1 MAAQELGQRLREV
14 RELRNRSLSDVA
26 AEAEIS
32 PAYLQKLE
40 AGGVKQP
47 SPNILYK
54 IATALNVD
62 YAEMMRLADY
72 VVPSNGAR
80 GRKRRNE
87 LTYALSSEELTA
99 DEARELARYLDWY
112 RDRKRRGSD

>member
-14 RELRNRSLSDVA
+14 RELRDRSLSDVA
-26 AEAEIS
+26 AEAGIS

-47 SPNILYK
+47 SPNILHK
-54 IATALNVD
+54 IGTALRVD
-62 YAEMMRLADY
+62 YAELMRLADY

-80 GRKRRNE
+80 PRKRRHE
-87 LTYALSSEELTA
+87 LTYALSSEQLTE

-112 RDRKRRGSD
+112 RDRKKRGSD